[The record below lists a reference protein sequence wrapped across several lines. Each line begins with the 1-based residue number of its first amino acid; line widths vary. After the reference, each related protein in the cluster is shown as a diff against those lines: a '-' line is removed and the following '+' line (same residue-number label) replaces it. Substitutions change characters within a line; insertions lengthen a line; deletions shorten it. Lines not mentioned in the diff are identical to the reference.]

1 MNMKQEMNT
10 STKLSS
16 SKNEGFTQRLEA
28 LTQKA
33 VDFVISEYG
42 KDINKLSLKSSY
54 DKRGDGQH
62 SITFGAQLQSGAKI
76 LFILMFQDKMLEDPF
91 EIDRFIVE
99 YDSVQNEKVNVP
111 TWFYLKLTEIG
122 LGEMVL
128 NGI

>member
-16 SKNEGFTQRLEA
+16 LKNEGFTQRLEA

-42 KDINKLSLKSSY
+42 RDINKLSLKTSY
-54 DKRGDGQH
+54 EKRGDGKH
-62 SITFGAQLQSGAKI
+62 SLTFGAQLQSGAKV
-76 LFILMFQDKMLEDPF
+76 LFILIFQDRMLEDPF
-91 EIDRFIVE
+91 DIERFVVE
-99 YDSVQNEKVNVP
+99 YDNVQNEMVNIP

-122 LGEMVL
+122 LGEIVL